1 MKHEIK
7 DFIGVFHDVVSEE
20 YCKEVI
26 EFFEHV
32 DELGGVY
39 SRQDQEPVSSII
51 KDNNIFHTDD
61 KCPSMVFHSLFRLM
75 KPFVKA
81 CDESYAL
88 YRKKYGIME
97 EFPSHRISPSI
108 QMQRVRPTQGYHVW
122 HCENSCLAFGHRIL
136 VPILYLNDVAEGG
149 ETEFLYQSMRIAPK
163 RGTLVLFP
171 AAFTHTHR
179 GNPPLSGDKYFIT
192 SWIQFVE

>member
-39 SRQDQEPVSSII
+39 SRQDQESVSTVI

-61 KCPSMVFHSLFRLM
+61 KSPAVVFHSMFRLRRATKKA
-75 KPFVKA
+75 KPIRLLTHK
-81 CDESYAL
+81 
-88 YRKKYGIME
+88 
-97 EFPSHRISPSI
+97 
-108 QMQRVRPTQGYHVW
+108 
-122 HCENSCLAFGHRIL
+122 N
-136 VPILYLNDVAEGG
+136 
-149 ETEFLYQSMRIAPK
+149 
-163 RGTLVLFP
+163 TL
-171 AAFTHTHR
+171 
-179 GNPPLSGDKYFIT
+179 
-192 SWIQFVE
+192 WQ